1 MRGWAPFPEQYMRFD
16 VVIAGGSLAGLSAA
30 VNCARKGAEA
40 LVVDLKPDLGAFKC
54 AEGAL
59 GEHLSRAGFPPSPEW
74 VVLELDRF
82 RLVSP
87 GGTEIDVHSRYKKMC
102 MLDRGKLQRHI
113 LEMALDKG
121 CEVRTSARAGRIDL
135 DAGTLRLGNGDEV
148 RAQTFI
154 DATGAA
160 AALGRQ
166 CGLPRLSRDELAL
179 VAQWTMHAG
188 GLEED
193 RFQLF
198 FGSPHHSPAGYS
210 WIFPKGNGLFNIGA
224 GGLASHMPERVLP
237 RELVERFIRD
247 RVPKPGKRLRYIAS
261 FLPSSCPAERPVVKS
276 SDGEKALMLA
286 GDAARL
292 CVASISAGIANALQS
307 GRWAGENWDAPDK
320 YEMILKEGLY
330 KKLARSHRFKMRN
343 FTDKRMDGIF
353 RWRIRPMG
361 LLHKLFPALLEEM
374 TVDMLGF

>member
-1 MRGWAPFPEQYMRFD
+1 MRGGTPFPERDMRFD

-30 VNCARKGAEA
+30 VNCAKKGART
-40 LVVDLKPDLGAFKC
+40 LVIDIKPDIGAFKC

-74 VVLELDRF
+74 VALELDRF

-87 GGTEIDVHSRYKKMC
+87 GGTVVDVHSRYMKMC
-102 MLDRGKLQRHI
+102 MLDRGELQRHI
-113 LEMALDKG
+113 LRMALDQG
-121 CEVRTSARAGRIDL
+121 CEVRTSTRAGRLDL
-135 DAGTLRLGNGDEV
+135 DAGMLRPGNGDELQ
-148 RAQTFI
+148 AQTFI

-166 CGLPRLSRDELAL
+166 CGLPRLSRDELSL
-179 VAQWTMHAG
+179 VAQWTMRAE

-198 FGSPHHSPAGYS
+198 FGAPHHSPAGYS
-210 WIFPKGNGLFNIGA
+210 WIFPKGNGIFNIGA
-224 GGLASHMPERVLP
+224 GGLASHLPRGVLP

-247 RVPKPGKRLRYIAS
+247 RVPEPGKRLRYVAA

-276 SDGEKALMLA
+276 KDGEKALLLA

-307 GRWAGENWDAPDK
+307 GRWAGENWDAPEK
-320 YEMILKEGLY
+320 YEMVLKEGLY
-330 KKLARSHRFKMRN
+330 KNLARSHRFKMRS
-343 FTDKRMDGIF
+343 FTDERMEGVF

-361 LLHKLFPALLEEM
+361 FLHRLFPAILEDM

>member
-1 MRGWAPFPEQYMRFD
+1 MRFD

-30 VNCARKGAEA
+30 VNCAKKGART
-40 LVVDLKPDLGAFKC
+40 LVVDVKPDIAVFKC
-54 AEGAL
+54 AEGAM

-74 VVLELDRF
+74 VALELDRF

-87 GGTEIDVHSRYKKMC
+87 GGTVVDVHSRYKKMC

-113 LEMALDKG
+113 LGMALDRG
-121 CEVRTSARAGRIDL
+121 CEVRTSARAGRLDI
-135 DAGTLRLGNGDEV
+135 DAGTLCLGRADEV

-166 CGLPRLSRDELAL
+166 CGLSRLSRVELAI
-179 VAQWTMHAG
+179 VAQWTMHAA

-198 FGSPHHSPAGYS
+198 FGAPHHAPAGYS
-210 WIFPKGNGLFNIGA
+210 WIFPKGNGLFNIGT
-224 GGLASHMPERVLP
+224 GGLSQHLPRGVLP

-247 RVPKPGKRLRYIAS
+247 RVPGPGKRQRFVAS

-276 SDGEKALMLA
+276 KDGEKALLLA

-292 CVASISAGIANALQS
+292 CVSSISAGIANALQS
-307 GRWAGENWDAPDK
+307 GRWAGENWDAPEK
-320 YEMILKEGLY
+320 YEMVLKHGLY
-330 KKLARSHRFKMRN
+330 KNLVRSHRFKMRN
-343 FTDKRMDGIF
+343 FSDERMEGVF

-361 LLHKLFPALLEEM
+361 FLHRLFPALLEEM